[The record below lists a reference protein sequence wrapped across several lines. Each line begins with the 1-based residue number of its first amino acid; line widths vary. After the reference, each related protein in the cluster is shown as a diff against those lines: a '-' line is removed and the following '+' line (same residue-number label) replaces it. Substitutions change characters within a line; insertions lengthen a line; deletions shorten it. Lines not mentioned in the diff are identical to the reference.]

1 MQPTT
6 DRPVSHRPAAALY
19 VLVASLLAFQ
29 VTQLESAW
37 RYPLGVA
44 AILLVIL
51 SIRALRSASTV
62 TRHDP

>member
-6 DRPVSHRPAAALY
+6 DRPASPRPAAAAY
-19 VLVASLLAFQ
+19 VLLASLLAFQ

-51 SIRALRSASTV
+51 SIRALRSASPV
-62 TRHDP
+62 TRRDP